1 MDVYDNLM
9 QSLGEEYSL
18 VRQLRSDGQNSV
30 SVWRHNSSGRWYVL
44 RRFEG
49 GCEAYKK
56 LLGVASPHL
65 PQIYEAASSGG
76 LSAVLEEY
84 VCGDTLAF
92 LLEEGPLPADAARAV
107 ARQLCAA
114 LWILHSR
121 GVVHRDIKPENVIV
135 RGSEAVLIDLG
146 AARIYKCGGS
156 GDTQVLGTTGYAA
169 PEQYG
174 LAQSDARAD
183 IYSLGVLLN
192 VMLTGRHPSCE
203 TAGGHLGRV
212 IQKCTMTSPAKRYAD
227 VLHLMRAL

>member
-9 QSLGEEYSL
+9 RCLKEEYSL
-18 VRQLRSDGQNSV
+18 VRQIRADGRSSV
-30 SVWRHNSSGRWYVL
+30 SVWRRSSSGRRYVL
-44 RRFEG
+44 RQFEG
-49 GCEAYKK
+49 GCEAYRK
-56 LLGVASPHL
+56 LLCVASPHL
-65 PQIYEAASSGG
+65 PQIYEAASSGAH
-76 LSAVLEEY
+76 SAVLEEY

-92 LLEEGPLPADAARAV
+92 LLEGGPLPAAAARAI

-114 LWILHSR
+114 LWVLHSR

-135 RGSEAVLIDLG
+135 RGNEAVLIDLG
-146 AARIYKCGGS
+146 AARVYKCGGS

-227 VLHLMRAL
+227 VLHLMRVL